1 MIMPVRKVLQKGF
14 PLCGRTFGKGGSMIS
29 LKEKLAEIKRKIGVK
44 NIFLLL
50 LAGGLLLISSA
61 SGIFRAKEEDTP
73 HGGTSFMSAG
83 TAVQAAEK
91 TELELWEEKLTALLS
106 GVKGV
111 GKAEVMITL
120 SDNGE
125 KIVLKESKSST
136 DSLNETDRN
145 GGTRTNITSGK
156 EEKVVYEAGSV
167 PFVTQE
173 FAAKVAG
180 ILVVC
185 EGGGNADVVVD
196 IVSAVEA
203 LFGVPAH
210 RIVVL
215 EMK

>member
-1 MIMPVRKVLQKGF
+1 
-14 PLCGRTFGKGGSMIS
+14 MIS

-61 SGIFRAKEEDTP
+61 SGIFRAKEENTP
-73 HGGTSFMSAG
+73 YEKTSF
-83 TAVQAAEK
+83 TPVQEAQK
-91 TELELWEEKLTALLS
+91 TELELWEEKLTTLLS

-111 GKAEVMITL
+111 GRAEVMITL

-125 KIVLKESKSST
+125 KIVLKEIKSST

-156 EEKVVYEAGSV
+156 EEKVVYEAGNV